1 LVAERKPQSRRTG
14 QAKPR
19 RQTEN
24 NYEKIQRP
32 SLPAH
37 LYSMS
42 GLPQRH
48 TDHHQNWKA
57 ALHMARLPKSNP
69 DRPHRRTKLRLAGR
83 KGRRPQTR
91 DAEPQG
97 VKALVSAQCSAS
109 PEEWW
114 TKFASLLAQKMEAGC
129 VQSVRIEKKPNGKF
143 EFEVTPTGWPNES
156 S

>member
-1 LVAERKPQSRRTG
+1 VRRENHKAAERVKLNHADKLKTTMKKSKDQACPRIYTRCPACHNDTLTITKTGRLLCTWHVCPNPILIDRIGEPSYVWPGERAGDRKPVM
-14 QAKPR
+14 P
-19 RQTEN
+19 
-24 NYEKIQRP
+24 
-32 SLPAH
+32 
-37 LYSMS
+37 
-42 GLPQRH
+42 
-48 TDHHQNWKA
+48 
-57 ALHMARLPKSNP
+57 
-69 DRPHRRTKLRLAGR
+69 
-83 KGRRPQTR
+83 
-91 DAEPQG
+91 EPQG